1 MTSRSMDSILD
12 RAPCGFVCFAD
23 DGTVR
28 AVNQTLLDW
37 LHRSRPDV
45 EGAHVESLLSPG
57 AQLFYH
63 THLFPLLKMQGHAEE
78 VYLSLRTAE
87 DDELNCLLNATRTEQ
102 DEEPVSELVL
112 LPFEERNQYE
122 DEILRAKQTA
132 EQANRAKDRFLSTV
146 SHELRTPISTV
157 KSLSQYLTMGVRG
170 PVTDEQKDYLT
181 RIEGAAD
188 YLETLIGDILDF
200 ARLEAGPT
208 EVMPE
213 AVSVAEAL
221 DRAESLVEVR
231 FEEADL
237 TYEAASCPPDLYVRA
252 DPDRLQQVLLNLF
265 TNAVKYTPPGGTVA
279 ASVAADE
286 ATVHIHVRD
295 TGPGISEED
304 QARIFDPF
312 VQAGGASDERSSK
325 GIGLGLAISRDLVE
339 AMDGALTLDSTVGDG
354 STFTVTLP
362 RSASPPTSD

>member
-1 MTSRSMDSILD
+1 MDSLLD
-12 RAPCGFVCFAD
+12 RAPCGFVSFTD
-23 DGTVR
+23 DGTIG

-37 LHRSRPDV
+37 LRRPRSEV

-63 THLFPLLKMQGHAEE
+63 THLFPLLTMQGRAEE
-78 VYLSLRTAE
+78 IYLSLRTAE
-87 DDELNCLLNATRTEQ
+87 DEEWSCLVNAKRTERG
-102 DEEPVSELVL
+102 ETPVNELVL

-122 DEILRAKQTA
+122 NEILRAKQTA

-157 KSLSQYLTMGVRG
+157 KSLSQYLAMGVRG

-181 RIEGAAD
+181 RIERAAD

-200 ARLEAGPT
+200 ARLEAGST
-208 EVMPE
+208 SVMPE
-213 AVSVAEAL
+213 PVSVAEAL

-231 FEEADL
+231 FAEADL
-237 TYEAASCPPDLYVRA
+237 TYEAASCPPDLCVRA
-252 DPDRLQQVLLNLF
+252 DPDRLQQILLNLF
-265 TNAVKYTPPGGTVA
+265 TNAAKFTPPGGTVA
-279 ASVAADE
+279 ASVEADE
-286 ATVHIHVRD
+286 ETAHIRVHD
-295 TGPGISEED
+295 TGPGIPASD
-304 QARIFDPF
+304 QDQIFDPF
-312 VQAGGASDERSSK
+312 VQADEEGRSSD

-339 AMDGALTLDSTVGDG
+339 AMDGALTLETTVGEG

-362 RSASPPTSD
+362 RAASSSEPD

>member
-1 MTSRSMDSILD
+1 MDSILD
-12 RAPCGFVCFAD
+12 HAPCGFVSFGD
-23 DGTVR
+23 DGTIR

-37 LHRSRPDV
+37 LRRPRSEV
-45 EGAHVESLLSPG
+45 EGAHVESLLAAG

-63 THLFPLLKMQGHAEE
+63 THLFPLLKMQGRAEE
-78 VYLSLRTAE
+78 IYLSLRTAE
-87 DDELNCLLNATRTEQ
+87 DENLPCLLNAKRTER
-102 DEEPVSELVL
+102 DGAPVNDLVL
-112 LPFEERNQYE
+112 LPFEQRNQYE

-157 KSLSQYLTMGVRG
+157 KSLSQYLAMGVRG

-200 ARLEAGPT
+200 ARLEADPA

-213 AVSVAEAL
+213 PVSVAEAL

-237 TYEAASCPPDLYVRA
+237 TYEAASCPPDLCVRA
-252 DPDRLQQVLLNLF
+252 DPDRLQQILLNLF
-265 TNAVKYTPPGGTVA
+265 TNAIKFTPPGGTVA
-279 ASVAADE
+279 VSVEADE
-286 ATVHIHVRD
+286 EVARIHVRD
-295 TGPGISEED
+295 TGPGIPESD
-304 QARIFDPF
+304 QDQIFDPF
-312 VQAGGASDERSSK
+312 VQADEAGRSSD
-325 GIGLGLAISRDLVE
+325 GIGLGLAISRDLAE
-339 AMDGALTLDSTVGDG
+339 AMDGALSVDSTVGEG

-362 RSASPPTSD
+362 QTSASPKSD